1 MGPGCILLTQKLP
14 VNRTENCQFPFR
26 SHCGKVGLRGG
37 VVCQVN
43 ESLRVPIHF
52 QHMGN
57 ILLFVCCFCCGRTVH
72 QCHARQLRC
81 GQQLPCVRGG
91 YTNQNGGTCHCEKTY
106 GRDGPIWLK
115 LDVKKGRNPLVV
127 LYAIQMSVHI
137 FNFVLWNP
145 GTHTT
150 STYLFQKRMKRRLSV
165 TNLSLESSLLTFRLH
180 Y

>member
-72 QCHARQLRC
+72 QCRARQLRR

-91 YTNQNGGTCHCEKTY
+91 YTNQNGGTCHCEKTN

-127 LYAIQMSVHI
+127 LYVI
-137 FNFVLWNP
+137 
-145 GTHTT
+145 
-150 STYLFQKRMKRRLSV
+150 
-165 TNLSLESSLLTFRLH
+165 
-180 Y
+180 